1 MTQKKDKEFKKTPS
15 PAQGDERE
23 EFVNPEEEQD
33 IDLVSSYEREEG
45 GDEDEESAEP
55 ARKPRYKSPKFSRR
69 IYLIKRGL
77 QFRYM
82 GVILTSMLL
91 VSLVVGWTV
100 YFTIWKDI
108 SDPTKT
114 HDQLEQIF
122 MEGNENLIYRLAVV
136 MLMVCFLSVF
146 VSHKI
151 AGPVYRLEESAKIIA
166 SGDFSR
172 RIKLRSGDEL
182 QELADAFNTMTDSL
196 DKVVGEDKRMMQ
208 HLNTIIGKIKEDF
221 TKKTIA
227 EKRKDDII
235 KELTYI
241 ASELDRLSSTFVVT
255 DDVEEA

>member
-1 MTQKKDKEFKKTPS
+1 MTQKKEKEFKKTPP
-15 PAQGDERE
+15 PAPEEIDERE
-23 EFVNPEEEQD
+23 EYEEVEDDQD
-33 IDLVSSYEREEG
+33 LDLVSSRESG
-45 GDEDEESAEP
+45 EEEEEQP
-55 ARKPRYKSPKFSRR
+55 EKPYKGKAPKFSRR
-69 IYLIKRGL
+69 IFLIKRGL

-100 YFTIWKDI
+100 YFTIWKDL

-122 MEGNENLIYRLAVV
+122 VEGNENLVYRMAVV
-136 MLMVCFLSVF
+136 ILLVCFLSIF

-151 AGPVYRLEESAKIIA
+151 AGPVYRLEESAKIIS

-196 DKVVGEDKRMMQ
+196 DKIVGEDKRMMQ
-208 HLNTIIGKIKEDF
+208 HLNTIIGKIREDF
-221 TKKTIA
+221 SKKTIA
-227 EKRKDDII
+227 EKRKEDII

-241 ASELDRLSSTFVVT
+241 ASELDRLSSTFVVS
-255 DDVEEA
+255 DDAGENA